1 MTNLPE
7 RLRELAETLNEIG
20 YSNIAKYVCTAAA
33 NEIELLRNK
42 LNTIQAVLQETLL
55 NAMETKRKESE
66 METQDKQGK

>member
-7 RLRELAETLNEIG
+7 RLRELAEALNEWDHPVT
-20 YSNIAKYVCTAAA
+20 SKDVCVAAA

-55 NAMETKRKESE
+55 NAMEQTTKG
-66 METQDKQGK
+66 M